1 MRRLI
6 LLLMTGFTAIPLLA
20 QLSGDGYYR
29 IQNASSYERYLT
41 ISNDDKI
48 DDTNKNAIMSGNEG
62 NIYAYKTITDPVS
75 DPSSIIYISKDNTS
89 ASNNAYNLH
98 AQGIIPFGFLQG
110 NGAELKIYPN
120 GDSYFIY
127 GSNGGISL
135 FLVDNNGSDGYIKVA
150 RKGAYPEYQ
159 NWNIKPV
166 DGTTEYLGI
175 APDPNIKVGDKYYT
189 TIFADFPF
197 ELPEGM
203 KAYYVRNYTV
213 GTGEGIAELKE
224 ITGKVPANTPV
235 ILECSSL
242 DPADNKLILLTSND
256 APSAIS
262 GNKLAGVYFCY
273 VKMKGD
279 TGQENTNLQTIKNVI
294 NYDSKQMR
302 VLGLVD
308 GKLALVTASDDQLV
322 VTDQGRY
329 LPANKAYFQ
338 FTESAEG
345 DFLLLDKESYEKA
358 GGEIVIE
365 KCATP
370 TISVVNGKVHFDC
383 ETEDVEFHYGF
394 TNPIFANSVGN
405 DMEIPSNYNLTVYAS
420 RTGYENS
427 ELATMEF
434 PVGSVSGN
442 QGNNSILG
450 DLNGD
455 NKVNAT
461 DVVTLVNIITSA
473 ETKSAQ
479 ETTVSDIQNSGC
491 LARTRGDEAVQ
502 LPTIVLTKEG
512 SILSVQLLNY
522 ESNCGTTD
530 FNVTSNMNEGEDSE
544 PFHVNVSVD
553 PIIPQGQWCIC
564 PFNVSFTVH
573 NLTPSN
579 FYLDCWWYKGLVELT
594 EGEPLVIEQK

>member
-1 MRRLI
+1 MKRLI
-6 LLLMTGFTAIPLLA
+6 LLLLTGFTAIPLLA

-41 ISNDDKI
+41 ISNDKI
-48 DDTNKNAIMSGNEG
+48 DDTNKNAITSGNEG
-62 NIYAYKTITDPVS
+62 NIYGYKTITDPIC

-89 ASNNAYNLH
+89 TSNNAYNLH
-98 AQGIIPFGFLQG
+98 AQGIIPFEFLQS
-110 NGAELKIYPN
+110 NGAELKIYPD
-120 GDSYFIY
+120 GDSYYIY
-127 GSNGGISL
+127 ASKGSITL
-135 FLVDNNGSDGYIKVA
+135 FLVDNNGSDGYVKVA
-150 RKGAYPEYQ
+150 RKGAYPQNQ

-213 GTGEGIAELKE
+213 ETGDGIAELKE

-242 DPADNKLILLTSND
+242 NPADNKLSLSLSND
-256 APSAIS
+256 VSITD
-262 GNKLAGVYFCY
+262 NKLSGVYFCY
-273 VKMKGD
+273 AKMKGD
-279 TGQENTNLQTIKNVI
+279 TGQENTSATFQAIKNVI
-294 NYDSKQMR
+294 NYDSNQMR

-322 VTDQGRY
+322 VTNQGKY

-345 DFLLLDKESYEKA
+345 DFLLLDKENYEKA

-383 ETEDVEFHYGF
+383 ETEDVKFHYGF
-394 TNPIFANSVGN
+394 TNPIFANNVGN
-405 DMEIPSNYNLTVYAS
+405 DMEIPSSYNLTVYAT
-420 RTGYENS
+420 RTGYEDS
-427 ELATMEF
+427 EVATLEI
-434 PVGSVSGN
+434 PVGSGSSN
-442 QGNNSILG
+442 QEKNGVLG

-455 NKVNAT
+455 NVVNAA
-461 DVVTLVNIITSA
+461 DMVTLVNIIMGEGSGGDNPPVSGDDSEVISKISA
-473 ETKSAQ
+473 YYAGGAINKINNTIQNGSQLLWGFKNGSSVSVTLIGAVLINGVTGTESNNLLSEPLEVAAGETKGLTTTIGVLGIQ
-479 ETTVSDIQNSGC
+479 EPKMRFTYKYNQKEYSV
-491 LARTRGDEAVQ
+491 EAV
-502 LPTIVLTKEG
+502 
-512 SILSVQLLNY
+512 
-522 ESNCGTTD
+522 
-530 FNVTSNMNEGEDSE
+530 
-544 PFHVNVSVD
+544 
-553 PIIPQGQWCIC
+553 
-564 PFNVSFTVH
+564 
-573 NLTPSN
+573 
-579 FYLDCWWYKGLVELT
+579 YKDIDG
-594 EGEPLVIEQK
+594 I